1 MRGSRTL
8 KRTTMNVD
16 TELVARAGEILGTR
30 GTTQTV
36 HQALEAVVRRDALRS
51 LAGRRFAGMDLR
63 TLEDLRRG
71 RLPQDGGD
79 GP

>member
-1 MRGSRTL
+1 MRGSQTL

-36 HQALEAVVRRDALRS
+36 HQALVVRRDALRS
-51 LAGRRFAGMDLR
+51 LAGRRFAGMDLA